1 LYRLLEAMFNCL
13 VDANEE
19 VKLEMTRQKQDLDS
33 IVREAVAFHGHLGP
47 FLVIGVRMGLIGL
60 RELKTSGSDF
70 DLQAI
75 AILKQTPPFSCA
87 IDGIQ
92 VTTHCTVGN
101 GKLKLKDKPD
111 IVSAV
116 FEANKERQ
124 VTVTL
129 KPTKY
134 EDLKKELPKDR
145 QSYKNIQLA
154 REITSAPEEILFTIE
169 KK

>member
-1 LYRLLEAMFNCL
+1 MFNCL
-13 VDANEE
+13 LSANEE
-19 VKLEMTRQKQDLDS
+19 VILEMTRQEQELDP
-33 IVREAVAFHGHLGP
+33 IVKGAVAFHGHLGP
-47 FLVIGVRMGLIGL
+47 FLVVGVRMGLIGL

-70 DLQAI
+70 HLQSI
-75 AILKQTPPFSCA
+75 AILQPTPPFSCV

-101 GKLKLKDKPD
+101 GKLKLQDKPG
-111 IVSAV
+111 IISAV
-116 FEANKERQ
+116 FKAKNEKQ
-124 VTVTL
+124 ITVTL

-134 EDLKKELPKDR
+134 EELKKGLPPDR

-154 REITSAPEEILFTIE
+154 REIASTPENDLFTIE

>member
-1 LYRLLEAMFNCL
+1 MTTQ
-13 VDANEE
+13 
-19 VKLEMTRQKQDLDS
+19 KLDMES

-47 FLVIGVRMGLIGL
+47 FLVVGLRMGLIGL

-75 AILKQTPPFSCA
+75 AILKQTTPFSCA

-101 GKLKLKDKPD
+101 GKLKLKDKPG
-111 IVSAV
+111 IISAV
-116 FEANKERQ
+116 FKANNERQ

-134 EDLKKELPKDR
+134 EELKKELPKDR
-145 QSYKNIQLA
+145 QSYKNVQLA
-154 REITSAPEEILFTIE
+154 REIASTPEEDLFAIE

>member
-1 LYRLLEAMFNCL
+1 
-13 VDANEE
+13 
-19 VKLEMTRQKQDLDS
+19 MTKQELDS

-60 RELKTSGSDF
+60 RELTTSGSDF
-70 DLQAI
+70 DLHAVV
-75 AILKQTPPFSCA
+75 ILKSTPPFSCA

-101 GKLKLKDKPD
+101 GKLKLQDKPG
-111 IVSAV
+111 IISAV
-116 FEANKERQ
+116 FKARNEKQA
-124 VTVTL
+124 TVTL

-134 EDLKKELPKDR
+134 EELKKRLPKDR
-145 QSYKNIQLA
+145 QSYKNIRLA
-154 REITSAPEEILFTIE
+154 REIASTPEKDLFTIE